1 MRIMLKLFS
10 ERLKEAR
17 LTAGY
22 TQIQVRDHTGVNNK
36 TLSGYENNISE
47 PDFETLKVLCDFY
60 GVTTD
65 WVLGH
70 TNNPHS
76 QLTEAERDMV
86 QKVELND
93 DSFIKG
99 DFTFDGVELTE
110 DQKRKLQAMARLL
123 LSQDQ
128 AGN

>member
-1 MRIMLKLFS
+1 MLKLFS

-76 QLTEAERDMV
+76 KLTEAERDMV
-86 QKVELND
+86 EKVDLDD

-99 DFTFDGVELTE
+99 DFNFAGRELTVE
-110 DQKRKLQAMARLL
+110 EKKELQAMARLFL
-123 LSQDQ
+123 NRKT
-128 AGN
+128 GN